1 MKRMS
6 AWAITHPVFPLVLFA
21 VLSVF
26 GIVAFIRMP
35 ITLNPDISA
44 PFVQITINEP
54 GAAPA
59 ELETQILQ
67 KVEGAVANIGNVKS
81 ITSTATEGTAQTVV
95 EFQIRTPVD
104 RATTDV
110 RDAVARVRAD
120 LPQGILEPQVQRLDV
135 DGGPIVYFAIS
146 TTGMSEEQL
155 SWFVDDTI
163 SKRLLAISGVAQV
176 SRSGGVSREIRV
188 DLDPARMESYGITAG
203 EVNQQLRL
211 VNIDAAGGRAQ
222 VSGSEQS
229 IRVLGGAHSASQL
242 GEVRLTMPDG
252 RVARLSDIADV
263 RDGVEE
269 IRSISRLNGRPATTF
284 GVYKAKGASDVATL
298 KRVQQELGKIGKEV
312 PSITLKQVFTTV
324 DFTQKSYNSSIESL
338 VEGALLAVVIVMLF
352 LRDWRAT
359 VIAALAI
366 PLAALPT
373 FAFMQWFGFTL
384 NQMTLLALSLITGV
398 LVDDAIVEVEN
409 ITRHM
414 KMGKSA
420 YRAAM
425 DAADEIGLA
434 VVACSATI
442 IAVFLPVSFLGG
454 LVGQFFIQF
463 GFTVAVA
470 VFMSLLVARL
480 ISPLMAAY
488 TLKPHEQLRSADG
501 KIMDWYLRA
510 LRWSVQHRVKT
521 LLTGLAIF
529 VVSVAGL
536 ALVPKTFTPDAD
548 FASSALRIELPP
560 GVLLSQTAAASAHA
574 YQILKRYPEVAN
586 VVESLGESEDGE
598 VRSGNLY
605 IQLVSPSQRK
615 LTQKQWEAQAIKA
628 LHSIP
633 DARVTF
639 QSQSDGEGR
648 DLTLYVVGS
657 NPQLV
662 EQTAREAIEQMRGL
676 KELRDP
682 RINGDMARPELE
694 VRPNLDKAAQ
704 LGVTVTSISETVR
717 LATLGDLPQ
726 NEAKFSLPDRQ
737 IPIRVSLI
745 ESARS
750 NLATIEN
757 LPVRTSSGATVP
769 LKAVADFGF
778 GLGPSKIRRY
788 NQNRRV
794 SLEADLNNAQL
805 GTALD
810 KIRALPVYKHLPAGV
825 KIVEIGTAQYMD
837 ELFTSF
843 VLAMVA
849 GVMLVF
855 AVLVLLFV
863 RVFQPITILSALPL
877 SIGGA
882 VLALVVTHSPFSLS
896 TVLGILML
904 MGIVAK
910 NSILLVDFAIEEM
923 RSGKD
928 RLTALLEAGHKRAR
942 PIVMTSVAMIAGML
956 PVALAASASFQA
968 QMAIAVIGGL
978 VTSTGLT
985 LVMVPA
991 AFTWID
997 DLERWVSRK
1006 IGHRWI
1012 NSASVE
1018 AAGVS
1023 GTTGAAQETGRSP
1036 ASAPASASVSP
1047 ALGATAPASPAA
1059 SHGRALPGEV
1069 LPDAAT

>member
-1 MKRMS
+1 MRRIS

-26 GIVAFIRMP
+26 GTVAFVRLP

-44 PFVQITINEP
+44 PFVQVSISEP

-59 ELETQILQ
+59 ELETQVLQ
-67 KVEGAVANIGNVKS
+67 KVEGAVANVGNVKT
-81 ITSTATEGTAQTVV
+81 ITSWAIEGVAQTVI
-95 EFQIRTPVD
+95 EFQIGTPVD
-104 RATTDV
+104 RATSDV

-120 LPQGILEPQVQRLDV
+120 LPQGIQEPQVRRVDI
-135 DGGPIVYFAIS
+135 DGGPIVYYAIS
-146 TTGMSEEQL
+146 TSGMSEEQL

-163 SKRLLAISGVAQV
+163 TKRLLAVSGVAQV

-203 EVNQQLRL
+203 EVNQQLRQ
-211 VNIDAAGGRAQ
+211 VNVDAAGGRAQ
-222 VSGSEQS
+222 VGGSEQS
-229 IRVLGGAHSASQL
+229 IRVLGGAHSAYELSDL
-242 GEVRLTMPDG
+242 RLTMPDG
-252 RVARLSDIADV
+252 RVARLSEIADV
-263 RDGVEE
+263 RDGTQEV
-269 IRSISRLNGRPATTF
+269 RSISRLNGRPATTF
-284 GVYKAKGASDVATL
+284 AVFKAKGSSDVTTL
-298 KRVQQELGKIGKEV
+298 HRIEDELGKIVKET
-312 PSITLKQVFTTV
+312 PSVTLKQVFTTV
-324 DFTQKSYNSSIESL
+324 DFTQQSYRSSIEAL
-338 VEGALLAVVIVMLF
+338 IEGALLAVVIVYVF

-359 VIAALAI
+359 AISALAI

-373 FAFMQWFGFTL
+373 FAFMQWLGFTL

-434 VVACSATI
+434 VVACSACI

-480 ISPLMAAY
+480 ISPLLAAY
-488 TLKPHEQLRSADG
+488 TLKPHAGLRSADG
-501 KIMDWYLRA
+501 PIMEWYLRT
-510 LRWSVQHRVKT
+510 LRWSVQHRGKT
-521 LLTGLAIF
+521 VLAGLLIFVLSITGLALI
-529 VVSVAGL
+529 
-536 ALVPKTFTPDAD
+536 PKTFTPDGD
-548 FASSALRIELPP
+548 FSSSTLTIELPP
-560 GVLLSQTAAASAHA
+560 GVLLSQTSAAAAQA
-574 YQILKRYPEVAN
+574 YDILRRYPEVAN
-586 VVESLGESEDGE
+586 VVEAVGEDEDGE

-605 IQLVSPSQRK
+605 IQLVPPEKRK
-615 LTQKQWEAQAIKA
+615 LSQKEWEAKVIKD
-628 LHSIP
+628 LRSIP
-633 DARVTF
+633 DARVNF
-639 QSQSDGEGR
+639 QSQSDGGGR

-657 NPQLV
+657 NPALV
-662 EQTAREAIEQMRGL
+662 ERTAHEAIEQMRTL

-682 RINGDMARPELE
+682 RINGDMARPELV
-694 VRPNLDKAAQ
+694 VRPRLDMAAQ
-704 LGVTVTSISETVR
+704 LGVTVANISETVR

-726 NEAKFSLPDRQ
+726 NNAKFSLPDRQ

-750 NLATIEN
+750 NLGTIEN
-757 LPVRTSSGATVP
+757 LPVRTASGATVP
-769 LKAVADFGF
+769 LKAVADIGF
-778 GLGPSKIRRY
+778 GQGPSKLRRY
-788 NQNRRV
+788 NQNRRI
-794 SLEADLNNAQL
+794 SLEADLNNSQL

-810 KIRALPVYKHLPAGV
+810 KIRALPIYKNLPTGV
-825 KIVEIGTAQYMD
+825 QIVEIGTAQYMQ

-849 GVMLVF
+849 GIMLVF
-855 AVLVLLFV
+855 AVLVLLFA

-882 VLALVVTHSPFSLS
+882 VLGLAVTHSPFSLS

-910 NSILLVDFAIEEM
+910 NSILLVEFAIEEM
-923 RSGKD
+923 RAGKD

-956 PVALAASASFQA
+956 PVAVGMAGGASFQA

-997 DLERWVSRK
+997 DLERWLGRK
-1006 IGHRWI
+1006 MGNRLV
-1012 NSASVE
+1012 NNDE
-1018 AAGVS
+1018 
-1023 GTTGAAQETGRSP
+1023 
-1036 ASAPASASVSP
+1036 APA
-1047 ALGATAPASPAA
+1047 APAARMPSAVPHAPL
-1059 SHGRALPGEV
+1059 S
-1069 LPDAAT
+1069 

>member
-1 MKRMS
+1 MKRIS

-21 VLSVF
+21 VLTVF
-26 GIVAFIRMP
+26 GIVAFVRLP

-44 PFVQITINEP
+44 PFVQVTISEP

-59 ELETQILQ
+59 EIETQILQ
-67 KVEGAVANIGNVKS
+67 KVEGGVANVGNVKN
-81 ITSTATEGTAQTVV
+81 ITSWATEGVAQTII
-95 EFQIRTPVD
+95 EFQIGTPVD
-104 RATTDV
+104 RATSDV
-110 RDAVARVRAD
+110 RDAVARVRAE
-120 LPQGILEPQVQRLDV
+120 LPQGIQEPQVRRMDV
-135 DGGPIVYFAIS
+135 DGGPIVYYAIS

-163 SKRLLAISGVAQV
+163 TKRLLAVSGVAQV
-176 SRSGGVSREIRV
+176 TRSGGVSREIRV

-203 EVNQQLRL
+203 EVNQQLRQ
-211 VNIDAAGGRAQ
+211 VNMDAAGGRAQ
-222 VSGSEQS
+222 VGGSEQS
-229 IRVLGGAHSASQL
+229 IRVLGGARSAFQL
-242 GEVRLTMPDG
+242 GDVRLTMPDG
-252 RVARLSDIADV
+252 RVARLSEIADV
-263 RDGVEE
+263 RDGTEE
-269 IRSISRLNGRPATTF
+269 VRSISRLNGRPATTF
-284 GVYKAKGASDVATL
+284 GVFKAKGASDVTTL
-298 KRVQQELGKIGKEV
+298 HRIESELDKVRTET
-312 PSITLKQVFTTV
+312 PNITLKQVFTTV
-324 DFTQKSYNSSIESL
+324 DFTQQSYRSSIEAL
-338 VEGALLAVVIVMLF
+338 LEGALLAVVIVFVF

-359 VIAALAI
+359 AISALAI

-373 FAFMQWFGFTL
+373 FAFMQWLGFTL

-414 KMGKSA
+414 KMGKTA
-420 YRAAM
+420 YQAAM

-434 VVACSATI
+434 VVACSACI

-480 ISPLMAAY
+480 ISPLLAAY
-488 TLKPHEQLRSADG
+488 TLKPHAGLRGADG
-501 KIMDWYLRA
+501 PIMDWYLRA
-510 LRWSVQHRVKT
+510 LRWSVQNRIKT
-521 LLTGLAIF
+521 LLSGLLIF
-529 VVSVAGL
+529 VLSVGGL
-536 ALVPKTFTPDAD
+536 ALIPKTFTPDAD
-548 FASSALRIELPP
+548 FSSSTLAIELPP
-560 GVLLSQTAAASAHA
+560 GVLLSQTAAASAQA
-574 YQILKRYPEVAN
+574 YQILRRHSEVAN
-586 VVESLGESEDGE
+586 VVESIGEDEDGE
-598 VRSGNLY
+598 VRGGNLY
-605 IQLVSPSQRK
+605 IQLVPPSERK
-615 LTQKQWEAQAIKA
+615 LSQKQFEAEVIKE
-628 LHSIP
+628 LRSIP

-639 QSQSDGEGR
+639 QSQSDGGR

-657 NPQLV
+657 NPELV
-662 EQTAREAIEQMRGL
+662 EHTAREAIEQMRTL

-682 RINGDMARPELE
+682 RINGDMARPELL
-694 VRPNLDKAAQ
+694 VRPHLDEAAS
-704 LGVTVTSISETVR
+704 LGVTVANISETVR

-726 NEAKFSLPDRQ
+726 NNAKFSLPDRQ

-757 LPVRTSSGATVP
+757 LPVRTASGATVP
-769 LKAVADFGF
+769 LKAVADISFGQ
-778 GLGPSKIRRY
+778 GPSKLRRY
-788 NQNRRV
+788 NQQRRI

-805 GTALD
+805 GTALE
-810 KIRALPVYKHLPAGV
+810 KIRALPIYKHLPTGV
-825 KIVEIGTAQYMD
+825 QIVEIGTAQYMQ

-843 VLAMVA
+843 ILAMVA
-849 GVMLVF
+849 GIMLVF
-855 AVLVLLFV
+855 AVLVLLFA

-910 NSILLVDFAIEEM
+910 NSILLVEFAIEEM
-923 RSGKD
+923 RAGKD

-956 PVALAASASFQA
+956 PVAVGVAGGAAFQS

-997 DLERWVSRK
+997 DFERWLGRK
-1006 IGHRWI
+1006 IGNRLV
-1012 NSASVE
+1012 NTDRTANPTPP
-1018 AAGVS
+1018 AAPAMT
-1023 GTTGAAQETGRSP
+1023 TTG
-1036 ASAPASASVSP
+1036 V
-1047 ALGATAPASPAA
+1047 AT
-1059 SHGRALPGEV
+1059 
-1069 LPDAAT
+1069 

>member
-1 MKRMS
+1 MS

-21 VLSVF
+21 VLTVF
-26 GIVAFIRMP
+26 GIVAFIRLP

-44 PFVQITINEP
+44 PFVQVTISEP

-59 ELETQILQ
+59 EIETQILQ
-67 KVEGAVANIGNVKS
+67 KVEGGVANVGNVKS
-81 ITSTATEGTAQTVV
+81 ITSWATEGVAQTVI
-95 EFQIRTPVD
+95 EFQIGTPVD
-104 RATTDV
+104 RATSDV
-110 RDAVARVRAD
+110 RDAVARVRAE
-120 LPQGILEPQVQRLDV
+120 LPQGIQEPQVRRLDV
-135 DGGPIVYFAIS
+135 DGNAIVYYAIS

-163 SKRLLAISGVAQV
+163 TKRLLAVSGVAQV

-203 EVNQQLRL
+203 EVNQQLRQ
-211 VNIDAAGGRAQ
+211 VNMDAAGGRAQ
-222 VSGSEQS
+222 VGGSEQS
-229 IRVLGGAHSASQL
+229 IRVLGGARSAFQL
-242 GEVRLTMPDG
+242 GDLRLTMPDG
-252 RVARLSDIADV
+252 RVARLNEIADV
-263 RDGVEE
+263 RDGTEE
-269 IRSISRLNGRPATTF
+269 VRTISRLNGRPATTF
-284 GVYKAKGASDVATL
+284 GVYKAKGASDVSTL
-298 KRVQQELGKIGKEV
+298 HRIEAELAKIRTET
-312 PSITLKQVFTTV
+312 PNITLKQVFTTV
-324 DFTQKSYNSSIESL
+324 DFTQQSYHSSIEAL
-338 VEGALLAVVIVMLF
+338 IEGALLAVVIVFVF

-359 VIAALAI
+359 AISALAI

-420 YRAAM
+420 YQAAM

-434 VVACSATI
+434 VVACSACI

-480 ISPLMAAY
+480 ISPLLAAY
-488 TLKPHEQLRSADG
+488 TLRPHAGLRSADG
-501 KIMDWYLRA
+501 PVMDWYLRA
-510 LRWSVQHRVKT
+510 LRWSVQHRLKA

-536 ALVPKTFTPDAD
+536 ALIPKTFTPDAD
-548 FASSALRIELPP
+548 FSSSTLAIELPP
-560 GVLLSQTAAASAHA
+560 GVLLSQTAAASAQA
-574 YQILKRYPEVAN
+574 YQILRRHSEVAN
-586 VVESLGESEDGE
+586 VVESIGEDEDGE
-598 VRSGNLY
+598 VRGGNLY
-605 IQLVSPSQRK
+605 IQLVPPSQRK
-615 LTQKQWEAQAIKA
+615 VSQKQFEGEVIKE
-628 LHSIP
+628 LRSIP

-639 QSQSDGEGR
+639 QSQSDGGGR
-648 DLTLYVVGS
+648 DLTLYAVGN
-657 NPQLV
+657 NPELV
-662 EQTAREAIEQMRGL
+662 ERTAHEAIEQMRTL

-682 RINGDMARPELE
+682 RINGDMSRPELL
-694 VRPNLDKAAQ
+694 VRPHLDEAAS
-704 LGVTVTSISETVR
+704 LGVTVANISDTVR
-717 LATLGDLPQ
+717 VATLGDLPQ
-726 NEAKFSLPDRQ
+726 NNAKFSLPDRQ

-745 ESARS
+745 ESART

-757 LPVRTSSGATVP
+757 LPVRTASGATVP
-769 LKAVADFGF
+769 LKAVADISFGQ
-778 GLGPSKIRRY
+778 GPSRLRRY
-788 NQNRRV
+788 NQQRRI

-805 GTALD
+805 GTALE
-810 KIRALPVYKHLPAGV
+810 KIRALPIFKHLPPGV
-825 KIVEIGTAQYMD
+825 QIVEIGTAQYMQ

-843 VLAMVA
+843 ILAMIA
-849 GVMLVF
+849 GIMLVF
-855 AVLVLLFV
+855 AVLVLLFA
-863 RVFQPITILSALPL
+863 RVFQPITILFALPL

-910 NSILLVDFAIEEM
+910 NSILLVEFAIEEM
-923 RSGKD
+923 RAGKD

-956 PVALAASASFQA
+956 PVAVGVGGGAAFQS

-978 VTSTGLT
+978 VTSTALT
-985 LVMVPA
+985 LVLVPA
-991 AFTWID
+991 VFTWID
-997 DLERWVSRK
+997 DFERWVARK
-1006 IGHRWI
+1006 VGHHLV
-1012 NSASVE
+1012 NSDTPGPAPPGATPSTAAS
-1018 AAGVS
+1018 A
-1023 GTTGAAQETGRSP
+1023 TGAAT
-1036 ASAPASASVSP
+1036 
-1047 ALGATAPASPAA
+1047 
-1059 SHGRALPGEV
+1059 
-1069 LPDAAT
+1069 

>member
-1 MKRMS
+1 
-6 AWAITHPVFPLVLFA
+6 
-21 VLSVF
+21 
-26 GIVAFIRMP
+26 
-35 ITLNPDISA
+35 
-44 PFVQITINEP
+44 
-54 GAAPA
+54 
-59 ELETQILQ
+59 
-67 KVEGAVANIGNVKS
+67 
-81 ITSTATEGTAQTVV
+81 
-95 EFQIRTPVD
+95 
-104 RATTDV
+104 
-110 RDAVARVRAD
+110 
-120 LPQGILEPQVQRLDV
+120 
-135 DGGPIVYFAIS
+135 
-146 TTGMSEEQL
+146 MSEEQL

-211 VNIDAAGGRAQ
+211 VNVDAAGGRAQ
-222 VSGSEQS
+222 VGGSEQS
-229 IRVLGGAHSASQL
+229 IRVLGGAHSASEL
-242 GEVRLTMPDG
+242 GDVRLTMPDG
-252 RVARLSDIADV
+252 RVVRLSEIADV

-269 IRSISRLNGRPATTF
+269 VRSIARLNGRPATTF
-284 GVYKAKGASDVATL
+284 AVTKAKGASDVTTL
-298 KRVQQELGKIGKEV
+298 QRVQEELAKISHEA
-312 PSITLKQVFTTV
+312 PSIMLKQVFTTV
-324 DFTQKSYNSSIESL
+324 DFTQQEYKSSIEAL

-384 NQMTLLALSLITGV
+384 NQITLLALSLITGV

-434 VVACSATI
+434 VVACSGAI

-480 ISPLMAAY
+480 ISPLLAAY
-488 TLKPHEQLRSADG
+488 TLKPHAQLRSADG
-501 KIMDWYLRA
+501 RIMDWYLRA
-510 LRWSVQHRVKT
+510 LRWSVEHRLKT

-536 ALVPKTFTPDAD
+536 ALIPKTFTPEAD
-548 FASSALRIELPP
+548 FASSTLRIELPP
-560 GVLLSQTAAASAHA
+560 GVLLSQTAAASALA
-574 YQILKRYPEVAN
+574 YQILHRSPEVAN

-605 IQLVSPSQRK
+605 IQLVPSSQRK
-615 LTQKQWEAQAIKA
+615 LTQKQWEMQEIKA
-628 LHSIP
+628 LRSIP

-662 EQTAREAIEQMRGL
+662 EQTAREAIEEMRGL

-704 LGVTVTSISETVR
+704 LGVTVASISETVR
-717 LATLGDLPQ
+717 LATMGDLPQ
-726 NEAKFSLPDRQ
+726 NNAKFSLPDRQ
-737 IPIRVSLI
+737 IPIRVSLV

-750 NLATIEN
+750 DPATIEN

-769 LKAVADFGF
+769 LKAVADVGF
-778 GLGPSKIRRY
+778 GQGPSKVRRY
-788 NQNRRV
+788 NQSRRI

-805 GTALD
+805 GTAVE

-825 KIVEIGTAQYMD
+825 QIVEIGTAQYMQ
-837 ELFTSF
+837 ELFASF
-843 VLAMVA
+843 VWAMIA

-863 RVFQPITILSALPL
+863 RLFQPITILSALPL

-882 VLALVVTHSPFSLS
+882 VLGLVATHSPFSLS

-956 PVALAASASFQA
+956 PVALVASASFQA

-991 AFTWID
+991 TFTWID

-1012 NSASVE
+1012 NRTTLS
-1018 AAGVS
+1018 AAG
-1023 GTTGAAQETGRSP
+1023 P
-1036 ASAPASASVSP
+1036 AEAVQAVPEPEPVPSAPAVTP
-1047 ALGATAPASPAA
+1047 PASQPVSGHA
-1059 SHGRALPGEV
+1059 RDLPGGP
-1069 LPDAAT
+1069 LPDAAR

>member
-1 MKRMS
+1 MS

-21 VLSVF
+21 VLTVF
-26 GIVAFIRMP
+26 GIVAFIRLP

-44 PFVQITINEP
+44 PFVQVTISEP

-59 ELETQILQ
+59 EIETQILQ
-67 KVEGAVANIGNVKS
+67 KVEGGVANIGNVKS
-81 ITSTATEGTAQTVV
+81 ITSWAIEGIAQTVI
-95 EFQIRTPVD
+95 EFQIGTPVD
-104 RATTDV
+104 RATSDV
-110 RDAVARVRAD
+110 RDAVARVRAE
-120 LPQGILEPQVQRLDV
+120 LPQGIQEPQVRRLDV
-135 DGGPIVYFAIS
+135 DGNAIVYYAIS

-163 SKRLLAISGVAQV
+163 TKRLLAVPGVAQV

-203 EVNQQLRL
+203 EVNQQLRQ
-211 VNIDAAGGRAQ
+211 VNVDAAGGRAQ
-222 VSGSEQS
+222 VGGSEQS
-229 IRVLGGAHSASQL
+229 IRVLGGARSAFQL
-242 GEVRLTMPDG
+242 GDLRLTMPDG
-252 RVARLSDIADV
+252 RVARLNEIADV
-263 RDGVEE
+263 RDGTEE
-269 IRSISRLNGRPATTF
+269 VRTVSRLNGRPATTF
-284 GVYKAKGASDVATL
+284 GVYKAKGASDVSTL
-298 KRVQQELGKIGKEV
+298 QRIESELAKIRTET
-312 PSITLKQVFTTV
+312 PNITLKQVFTLV
-324 DFTQKSYNSSIESL
+324 DFTQQSYHSSIEAL
-338 VEGALLAVVIVMLF
+338 IEGALLAVVIVFVF

-359 VIAALAI
+359 AISALAI

-373 FAFMQWFGFTL
+373 FAVMQWLGFTL

-434 VVACSATI
+434 VVACSACI

-480 ISPLMAAY
+480 ISPLLAAY
-488 TLKPHEQLRSADG
+488 TLRPHAGLRSADG
-501 KIMDWYLRA
+501 PVMDWYLRA
-510 LRWSVQHRVKT
+510 LRWSVQHRIKA

-536 ALVPKTFTPDAD
+536 ALIPKTFTPDAD
-548 FASSALRIELPP
+548 FSSSTLAIELPA
-560 GVLLSQTAAASAHA
+560 GVLLSQTAAASAQA
-574 YQILKRYPEVAN
+574 YQILRRHSEVAN
-586 VVESLGESEDGE
+586 VVESIGEDEDGE

-605 IQLVSPSQRK
+605 IQLVPPSQRK
-615 LTQKQWEAQAIKA
+615 LSQKQFEGEVIKELRA
-628 LHSIP
+628 IP

-639 QSQSDGEGR
+639 QSQSDGGGR
-648 DLTLYVVGS
+648 DLTLYAVG
-657 NPQLV
+657 NDPALV
-662 EQTAREAIEQMRGL
+662 EHTAHEAIEQMRTL

-682 RINGDMARPELE
+682 RINGDMSRPELL
-694 VRPNLDKAAQ
+694 VRPHLDEAAS
-704 LGVTVTSISETVR
+704 LGVTVANISDTVR
-717 LATLGDLPQ
+717 VATLGDLPQ
-726 NEAKFSLPDRQ
+726 NNAKFSLPDRQ

-745 ESARS
+745 ESART

-757 LPVRTSSGATVP
+757 LPVRTAGGATVP
-769 LKAVADFGF
+769 LKAVADISFGQ
-778 GLGPSKIRRY
+778 GPSKLRRY
-788 NQNRRV
+788 NQQRRV

-805 GTALD
+805 GTALE
-810 KIRALPVYKHLPAGV
+810 KIRALPIFKHLPPGV
-825 KIVEIGTAQYMD
+825 KIVEIGTAQYMQ

-843 VLAMVA
+843 ILAMVA
-849 GVMLVF
+849 GIMLVF
-855 AVLVLLFV
+855 AVLVLLFA
-863 RVFQPITILSALPL
+863 RVFQPITILFALPL

-882 VLALVVTHSPFSLS
+882 VLALVVTRSPFSLS

-910 NSILLVDFAIEEM
+910 NSILLVEFAIEEM
-923 RSGKD
+923 RAGKD

-956 PVALAASASFQA
+956 PVAVGVGGGAAFQS

-985 LVMVPA
+985 LVLVPA

-997 DLERWVSRK
+997 DFERWLGRK
-1006 IGHRWI
+1006 VGHHLV
-1012 NSASVE
+1012 NSATP
-1018 AAGVS
+1018 
-1023 GTTGAAQETGRSP
+1023 GTAPPGATPSTATSASGAAT
-1036 ASAPASASVSP
+1036 
-1047 ALGATAPASPAA
+1047 
-1059 SHGRALPGEV
+1059 
-1069 LPDAAT
+1069 